1 MNHQSMS
8 DQILWQSLK
17 TGDQQA
23 LATIYRAHAAA
34 LLKYGQK
41 FSKDGQLVED
51 SLQDLFI
58 ELWKNR
64 AGLSETDSIRK
75 YLFVSM
81 RRKIIRN
88 LNPIKRVASEE
99 PEERLFQADFAI
111 DEKIIEEEG
120 LAEQKEKLEQAIAQL
135 SERQQEVLYL
145 KYFGDMDYPEI
156 CEVMDINY
164 QSVRNL
170 AFRALQ
176 ALRENLG
183 QILLL
188 FLIKYLSIR

>member
-1 MNHQSMS
+1 MS

-41 FSKDGQLVED
+41 FSQDGQLVED

-64 AGLSETDSIRK
+64 AGLSDTDSIRK
-75 YLFVSM
+75 YLFVSL

-120 LAEQKEKLEQAIAQL
+120 QIEQKEKLEQAIAQL

-145 KYFGDMDYPEI
+145 KYFADMDYPEI
-156 CEVMDINY
+156 CEVMNINY

-188 FLIKYLSIR
+188 FLIKYFLAK